1 MRSSLAALLALSL
14 GCSPAATP
22 PTYTPADAGDAPD
35 VALAA
40 HAGSDAR
47 TDAGG
52 LCPVATG
59 AQLQLRC
66 GDACVPLDNRNC
78 GRCGNVCAEFQ
89 TCFVDTSRPAES
101 RCGFD

>member
-1 MRSSLAALLALSL
+1 MRYALAALIAL
-14 GCSPAATP
+14 GCSPAP
-22 PTYTPADAGDAPD
+22 VDSPRPADAGDAPD